1 MISIK
6 FLSKY
11 KVQNKIKKLFSV
23 LTSLIL
29 HTNEAKTKKKLMQ
42 RNKWVMIQF
51 FYHEEKL

>member
-29 HTNEAKTKKKLMQ
+29 HTNEAKTKTKFNAKK
-42 RNKWVMIQF
+42 
-51 FYHEEKL
+51 